1 MMDFNKFIEVD
12 NLTPHDCNALFEEE
26 NIRVEIN
33 NGRITNLI
41 KEENTTY

>member
-1 MMDFNKFIEVD
+1 MDFNKIIEVD
-12 NLTPHDCNALFEEE
+12 NITLADCLALNRE
-26 NIRVEIN
+26 NIYVEIN

>member
-1 MMDFNKFIEVD
+1 MMDFNKVTEVD
-12 NLTPHDCNALFEEE
+12 NLTPYDCVALFEEE
-26 NIRVEIN
+26 NIRIEIN